1 MEQLQIYFR
10 MLKRGWW
17 LIALAALAGLNTALI
32 SSFLATPM
40 FKTTAS
46 FIVSPGPS
54 LLAGQD
60 KEVINSI
67 EALDKRS
74 IVSTYA
80 EVLKSDTVFDTAV
93 SELGL
98 DAETLN
104 GYAVTAVVLPDAS
117 VLELTVEGPDPQRI
131 ALLANQIGE
140 LSIEY
145 IEELYLIYDINLL
158 DRATPPTA
166 PFSPQPIRD
175 SAVAFILGAGFGA
188 MLAILREL
196 LSAPFDM
203 WRRRFNKDK
212 SSLAQKR
219 RVVQNRLNALIAAD
233 AADPTTFGLLQF
245 GSQEG
250 LDALSPTQKQRLL
263 RQITAVLRSEL
274 RGKDTIGRWRENQ
287 FALLLPGLDE
297 SAGVEVVE
305 KLAQK
310 LRLPLQVD
318 GVGEPLNL
326 VVAGGV
332 AVASGNQTGT
342 ETIEQAKTALN
353 QAQRGKT
360 AVLLFKSNMNSAND
374 SPEDTLHPNLSA
386 NPTG

>member
-1 MEQLQIYFR
+1 
-10 MLKRGWW
+10 
-17 LIALAALAGLNTALI
+17 
-32 SSFLATPM
+32 M

-98 DAETLN
+98 DGESFS

-117 VLELTVEGPDPQRI
+117 VLELTIEGPDPQRI
-131 ALLANQIGE
+131 AQLANQIGE

-145 IEELYLIYDINLL
+145 IEGLYLVYDINLL
-158 DRATPPTA
+158 DRAAPPSS
-166 PFSPQPIRD
+166 PFSPQPTRD
-175 SAVAFILGAGFGA
+175 SAVAFILGGGFGA

-196 LSAPFDM
+196 LSTPFNT
-203 WRRRFNKDK
+203 WRRQFNKDK

-219 RVVQNRLNALIAAD
+219 RVVQTQLNALIAAD
-233 AADPTTFGLLQF
+233 KVEPATFSLLQF
-245 GSQEG
+245 GSEEG
-250 LDALSPTQKQRLL
+250 LDTLSSTEKQQLL
-263 RQITAVLRSEL
+263 RQITAVLQSEL
-274 RGKDTIGRWRENQ
+274 RGKDTIGRWHDNQ
-287 FALLLPGLDE
+287 FALLMPGLDE
-297 SAGVEVVE
+297 TTGVQMVE
-305 KLAQK
+305 KLIQK
-310 LRLPLQVD
+310 LSLPIHMD
-318 GVGEPLNL
+318 TVGEPLNL

-332 AVASGNQTGT
+332 AVAIGDQTGN
-342 ETIEQAKTALN
+342 TIIKQAETALN
-353 QAQRGKT
+353 QAKRGKT
-360 AVLLFKSNMNSAND
+360 AVFLFKNSMTSTND
-374 SPEDTLHPNLSA
+374 SADDPLQANLSA